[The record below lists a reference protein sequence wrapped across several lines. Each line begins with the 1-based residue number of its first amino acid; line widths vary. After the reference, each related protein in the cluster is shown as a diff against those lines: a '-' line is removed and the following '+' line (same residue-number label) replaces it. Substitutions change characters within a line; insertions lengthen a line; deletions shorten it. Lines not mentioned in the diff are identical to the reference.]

1 MKKMMYVGQRLMYP
15 IIQKIIAY
23 HVKYFLNDITF
34 LGFYIKN
41 SSF

>member
-1 MKKMMYVGQRLMYP
+1 MYQ
-15 IIQKIIAY
+15 IKINLTTL
-23 HVKYFLNDITF
+23 VFLNNAIKF